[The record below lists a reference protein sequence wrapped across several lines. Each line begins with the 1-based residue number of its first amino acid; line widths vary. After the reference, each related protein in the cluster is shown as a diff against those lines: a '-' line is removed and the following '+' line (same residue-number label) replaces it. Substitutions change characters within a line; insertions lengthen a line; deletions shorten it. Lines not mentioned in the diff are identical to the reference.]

1 MNNNKR
7 VPTALY
13 QCFEVITELTFL
25 AVPQSKRKTIS
36 LENKRKLYELLHY
49 LITLT
54 LLIADDLGIEIPDY
68 YNVVRVGGKQKN
80 GNRASVNL
88 TLLNG
93 GQNDE

>member
-1 MNNNKR
+1 MNKR

-13 QCFEVITELTFL
+13 QCFEVLSELVFL
-25 AVPQSKRKTIS
+25 AVPQSKKKTIS

-49 LITLT
+49 LISLI
-54 LLIADDLGIEIPDY
+54 LLIADDLGVEIPDY
-68 YNVVRVGGKQKN
+68 YNVVRVGRKQKTN
-80 GNRASVNL
+80 NRASVNL